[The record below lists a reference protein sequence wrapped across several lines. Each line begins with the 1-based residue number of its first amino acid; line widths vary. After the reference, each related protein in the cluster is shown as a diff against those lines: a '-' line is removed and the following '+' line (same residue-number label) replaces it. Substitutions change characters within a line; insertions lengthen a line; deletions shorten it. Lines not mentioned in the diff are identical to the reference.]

1 MRRMRDRLTRSRVIT
16 GAVVVAL
23 AATGMAAGPAAPAGA
38 DPAVTRD
45 ADQQLYAFLDGLAT
59 RFGDDPGY
67 AGVHLVND
75 VPTVNVTSRALAA
88 ELASLGTATRVVSTP
103 LAKLESAAARVE
115 AQAGDSVVAAVPDIS
130 ENRLYVTVPGAEPD
144 ARASEVV
151 ARVRAAGVP
160 VTVDSGAE
168 VADLAAH
175 YGGWG
180 ITSNWRGP
188 TQAALCTAGFNARNS
203 AGDSVIITAG
213 HCGPVG
219 SDWFSERIGGFLGV
233 MNRRNY
239 GGTEIGVND
248 WGIIGA
254 FAGVHHTP
262 AQIKDAGVTKYVVRH
277 RQPVE
282 GMRVCSTGRTTGT
295 RCGTVTNFVPGRYI
309 ATNIVHAGGDSG
321 GPLYRRIPGT
331 INVAAL
337 GIVSK
342 GNSTTTIYQPIFE
355 ILDVANLTLKTRQ

>member
-1 MRRMRDRLTRSRVIT
+1 MRENRHRSRRSRVIT
-16 GAVVVAL
+16 GAVILVL
-23 AATGMAAGPAAPAGA
+23 AATSLAAGPASPAGA
-38 DPAVTRD
+38 DPAVARD
-45 ADQQLYAFLDGLAT
+45 ADQQLYAFIDDLEA

-75 VPTVNVTSRALAA
+75 VPTVNVTSQALAA
-88 ELASLGTATRVVSTP
+88 QLSSLGAATSVVSTP
-103 LAKLESAAARVE
+103 LAKLESAAARVA
-115 AQAGDSVVAAVPDIS
+115 AQAGGSVLVAVPDIS

-144 ARASEVV
+144 ARAAEAV
-151 ARVRAAGVP
+151 ARVRAARVP
-160 VTVDSGAE
+160 VTVQSAGD
-168 VADLAAH
+168 VVDLAAH

-188 TQAALCTAGFNARNS
+188 TQPTLCTAGFNARNA
-203 AGDSVIITAG
+203 AGKSVIITAG

-219 SDWFSERIGGFLGV
+219 SNWFSERIGGFLGA

-239 GGTEIGVND
+239 GGTGIGVND

-295 RCGTVTNFVPGRYI
+295 RCGTVTHFAPGRYI

-337 GIVSK
+337 GIISR
-342 GNSTTTIYQPIFE
+342 GNSSTTHYQPIFE
-355 ILDVANLTLKTRQ
+355 ILDTANLTLKTRQ